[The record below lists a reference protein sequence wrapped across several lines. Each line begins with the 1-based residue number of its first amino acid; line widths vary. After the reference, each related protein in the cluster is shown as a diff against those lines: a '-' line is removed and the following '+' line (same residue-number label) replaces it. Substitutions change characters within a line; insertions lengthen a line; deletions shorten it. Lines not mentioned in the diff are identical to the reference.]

1 MCTQVYRRSG
11 RIQGI
16 LSLSLK
22 LGDVM
27 RPRPMHPGQS
37 MSGRPSVP
45 RPQASMPGRTS
56 VQRPQ
61 ASMPRP
67 QVSMPRPASVPRP
80 SAALPLQPNAAVMSS
95 RYRQR
100 YPSTQ
105 PPKYSNPPPVAIAG
119 PYANVHPSRPPA
131 RAGSLHSLVT
141 SLERLAVDTV
151 TAALGAAAGHPSASN
166 RLGAGGGGG
175 YQ

>member
-1 MCTQVYRRSG
+1 MTLILLCTISCMCTQVYIRSG

-22 LGDVM
+22 LGDIM
-27 RPRPMHPGQS
+27 QPRPMHPGQS

-95 RYRQR
+95 RYQQR
-100 YPSTQ
+100 YPSAQHQQIVIRRQLQVQVHMPTFARVGL
-105 PPKYSNPPPVAIAG
+105 PPVQAHQIRL
-119 PYANVHPSRPPA
+119 SR
-131 RAGSLHSLVT
+131 V
-141 SLERLAVDTV
+141 
-151 TAALGAAAGHPSASN
+151 
-166 RLGAGGGGG
+166 
-175 YQ
+175 